1 MELSTGFQ
9 TFELKTNKTH
19 NRKNAKLVPTEIIE
33 KVKFNVFDNPQPV
46 KYLLNKDID
55 LEEGKEADN
64 INNQSRSIISKYRK
78 SISGVSEKLTFDN
91 SPFIQE
97 NWGNELFNIFK
108 YYCSFGEPLNTQ
120 FMKNTKW
127 TKFLREAGLIRTNT
141 KDNSM
146 NISKNISVDNSSDF
160 GLKFNEIDAIF
171 FKIISNTN
179 NSNNN
184 TNLNNSVYFRD
195 TISMNSSVYL
205 NKDSNIKKNVVNSNV
220 KMDFNTFINLLEV
233 TCLLIFR
240 NKSAKDAITFIIT
253 NHILPL
259 KQNLSIKND
268 SSVHVNFLLEK
279 QTSPQLVQ
287 ILVLVHKAFLPI
299 YKFYC
304 NKNTYLMTFEQFLK
318 FCVDFSIFPDVCS
331 KSKLYSFFKSI
342 SGCMQ
347 ITDTNGNLVIKLD
360 NIEYIDDNYFVDM
373 LALCAFEIPY
383 RDPQPNNLDKV

>member
-220 KMDFNTFINLLEV
+220 KMDFNTFINLLE
-233 TCLLIFR
+233 
-240 NKSAKDAITFIIT
+240 
-253 NHILPL
+253 
-259 KQNLSIKND
+259 
-268 SSVHVNFLLEK
+268 
-279 QTSPQLVQ
+279 
-287 ILVLVHKAFLPI
+287 
-299 YKFYC
+299 
-304 NKNTYLMTFEQFLK
+304 
-318 FCVDFSIFPDVCS
+318 
-331 KSKLYSFFKSI
+331 
-342 SGCMQ
+342 
-347 ITDTNGNLVIKLD
+347 
-360 NIEYIDDNYFVDM
+360 
-373 LALCAFEIPY
+373 
-383 RDPQPNNLDKV
+383 